1 MTKIRLKLLGSPKIF
16 LNEQEQFFTFS
27 KVNALLYYLAI
38 NGPVNRE
45 TIASLLWEHK
55 TTQTAKKNLRNTI
68 YQANKGTK
76 TDIIICPN
84 RNTITLNPDL
94 NIKIDVELFL
104 KSPKHHLNLYQGDF
118 LQGFYL
124 KNCEEFE
131 LWMSKLRLQY
141 EQIFLKASYQKVEEG
156 LSLGN
161 EEDNEQYLKQLIE
174 RDEFEERNY
183 QLLMRFYQ
191 QKKRPSKA
199 IETYYQ
205 LTNLLEKELGI
216 RPSSQ
221 SQQIYQ
227 EILANHRSE
236 RTVSHFLHTSD
247 TFLGRINEIRQ
258 LETFLSS
265 CLSNHDAEILLLI
278 GDTGIGKRTLARQVL
293 ATQNSRFQM
302 ITTEC
307 FREEYENPFQL
318 WRNLLNHLGDLVIQH
333 RLLTP
338 KAWKM
343 SLKQH
348 FTAIF
353 MQTED
358 CDNSISP
365 KQINALIK
373 FLVDILQQLATI
385 KPMVILIED
394 IHWIDKG
401 SLSILQQV
409 VHQVTASPLAFI
421 FTKHLGTPLHLENYL
436 NTLTSQKK
444 LHTILLK
451 PFTRQESFDFIHN
464 QLIEQTINSEELDRL
479 YQVSQ
484 GIPFFLSEYT
494 KLLVNK
500 EKFIPLTPAI
510 KAKLGLKLANLDSLA
525 NELLNLLAC
534 CPQAVPLNILAQM
547 MSVSLEEII
556 TIVDNLCN
564 YYILI
569 ESSCGDDVVINFREQ
584 IVRLYCYDRLSKS
597 RKRLLHG
604 QIAKRLE
611 ESLTI
616 LPPTPQ
622 LLQEIAY
629 HFDKSH
635 QEIKALEYNLNYL
648 DSTLGHQHELFPI
661 YSKYSAR
668 NELSTEDNQNIIEK
682 QFKTVRQRIDSLEM
696 TYKNNRDFQELLVR
710 FSYLEGRYD
719 IRIGRYQEGI
729 RHIQKVITLATD
741 LNHPSFLL
749 EGYRQLIHYC
759 IQVEN
764 KAEMKYYSELSLE
777 AAVSAN
783 HFEAIAIS
791 LRFKGLY
798 HLIIGDLDEAK
809 RLLLQSIDFFKVTP
823 SVESQYTIQI
833 AAALDYLAEIY
844 QIRQEFDK
852 AIHYQKMAI
861 KLTEKIAAEV
871 PASVFYI
878 GLGISYFTIGHLDT
892 SYQMLTIAKQ
902 GLKKHL
908 RPWKEIQLEIYLA
921 IIQWKKGVT
930 APVMDLLRQ
939 KDKLESRYGNP
950 RDKGFIYYV
959 MAVVKYHLLTGE
971 HSLSQS
977 DVCYLEALLVESF
990 DSYYE
995 VAIANLN
1002 PYRDSHLCS
1011 ELTNLRQKLSY
1022 PQ

>member
-1 MTKIRLKLLGSPKIF
+1 MVDISLKLLGNPKIF
-16 LNEQEQFFTFS
+16 LNGQEQFFTFS

-38 NGPVNRE
+38 NGSANRE
-45 TIASLLWEHK
+45 VVASLLWENK
-55 TTQTAKKNLRNTI
+55 STQTAKKNLRNTI

-76 TDIIICPN
+76 ADIIICPN

-94 NIKIDVELFL
+94 NIKTDVELFL
-104 KSPKHHLNLYQGDF
+104 KSPKHHLDLYQGDF

-131 LWMSKLRLQY
+131 VWISKLRLQY

-156 LSLGN
+156 LSLDN

-174 RDEFEERNY
+174 RDEYEERHY

-191 QKKRPSKA
+191 QQKRPSKA

-205 LTNLLEKELGI
+205 LTNLLEKELSI
-216 RPSSQ
+216 QPSNQ

-227 EILANHRSE
+227 EILANHRNDC
-236 RTVSHFLHTSD
+236 TVSHFLRTSD
-247 TFLGRINEIRQ
+247 TFLGRSHEIRQ
-258 LETFLSS
+258 LETFLAS
-265 CLSNHDAEILLLI
+265 CLTNHDAEMMLLI
-278 GDTGIGKRTLARQVL
+278 GDTGIGKRTLAKQVL
-293 ATQNSRFQM
+293 AAQSSRFQM
-302 ITTEC
+302 VTAEC

-318 WRNLLNHLGDLVIQH
+318 WRTLLNHLGDLVIQH

-338 KAWKM
+338 QGWKM

-348 FTAIF
+348 FTTILG
-353 MQTED
+353 QTEND
-358 CDNSISP
+358 DHLVLS
-365 KQINALIK
+365 KQLNALSY
-373 FLVDILQQLATI
+373 FLVDILQQLAAI

-394 IHWIDKG
+394 IHWIDQG
-401 SLSILQQV
+401 SLSILQKV
-409 VHQVTASPLAFI
+409 IHQVTDSPLAFI
-421 FTKHLGTPLHLENYL
+421 FTKHPGTPIHLENYL
-436 NTLTSQKK
+436 NALTSQKK
-444 LHTILLK
+444 LQTILLE
-451 PFTRQESFDFIHN
+451 PFTRQESFDFIHS
-464 QLIEQTINSEELDRL
+464 QLSDQTIDPEELERL

-494 KLLVNK
+494 KLLINK
-500 EKFIPLTPAI
+500 EKFVPLTPAI

-534 CPQAVPLNILAQM
+534 CPQAVPLNTLAQV
-547 MSVSLEEII
+547 MSVPLEEII
-556 TIVDNLCN
+556 AIVDNLCS

-569 ESSCGDDVVINFREQ
+569 ESNQDDDIVINFRKQ

-597 RKRLLHG
+597 RKQLLHG

-611 ESLTI
+611 ERLAI
-616 LPPTPQ
+616 LPPTPK

-629 HFDKSH
+629 HFDQSH
-635 QEIKALEYNLNYL
+635 QDIKALEYSLNYL
-648 DSTLGHQHELFPI
+648 DNTLDYQHELFPI

-668 NELSTEDNQNIIEK
+668 NELSTDDNQRLIEK
-682 QFKTVRQRIDSLEM
+682 QFKNIQQRIDYLE
-696 TYKNNRDFQELLVR
+696 TRYENNRDFQELVVR

-729 RHIQKVITLATD
+729 KHIQKVIALATD
-741 LNHPSFLL
+741 LKQSSFLL

-764 KAEMKYYSELSLE
+764 KVEMKYYSETSLE
-777 AAVSAN
+777 AAVAAN

-809 RLLLQSIDFFKVTP
+809 RLLRQSIDFFKVTP
-823 SVESQYTIQI
+823 SLESQYTIQI

-844 QIRQEFDK
+844 QIKQEFDK
-852 AIHYQKMAI
+852 AIHYQQTAI
-861 KLTEKIAAEV
+861 KLTEKADAEV

-878 GLGISYFTIGHLDT
+878 GLGISYFIIGQLDT
-892 SYQMLTIAKQ
+892 SEQMLVIARQ

-908 RPWKEIQLEIYLA
+908 RPWKEIQLDIYLA

-930 APVMDLLRQ
+930 GPVIDLLRQ
-939 KDKLESRYGNP
+939 RDKLESRYGNP

-959 MAVVKYHLLTGE
+959 MAVVKYHLLTAKQ
-971 HSLSQS
+971 SLSET
-977 DVCYLEALLVESF
+977 DCDYLEATLIESF
-990 DSYYE
+990 DRYYE
-995 VAIANLN
+995 IAMANLN
-1002 PYRDSHLCS
+1002 PYRDKHLCC
-1011 ELTNLRQKLSY
+1011 ELTRLRQKLA
-1022 PQ
+1022 